1 MWLAEPN
8 KTHDTAHH
16 APNAEISPA
25 KSATMRTF
33 LGAMSKPFLGFFYA
47 HHFASRHDE
56 PGSLIPADNTLNNIG
71 SRGIMLGQSTG
82 IQFLQ
87 PGKTYESYNSII
99 KNNVITNDQS
109 ACLSE
114 SSSYDAEIYN
124 NSCYNAAIV
133 HHGAIFISNESALQ
147 QAGTNVYIRNNII
160 EDSSSLPMLFNVLS
174 ANVISVAFPLQ

>member
-56 PGSLIPADNTLNNIG
+56 PGSLIPA
-71 SRGIMLGQSTG
+71 GITCPFFKTSLLEHRST
-82 IQFLQ
+82 
-87 PGKTYESYNSII
+87 
-99 KNNVITNDQS
+99 
-109 ACLSE
+109 C
-114 SSSYDAEIYN
+114 
-124 NSCYNAAIV
+124 
-133 HHGAIFISNESALQ
+133 
-147 QAGTNVYIRNNII
+147 RNHTA
-160 EDSSSLPMLFNVLS
+160 F
-174 ANVISVAFPLQ
+174 SVSP